1 MELIFRVSGTVLL
14 IGIALMGAARV
25 LGGALLSV
33 GVLEAARI
41 DSKRR

>member
-1 MELIFRVSGTVLL
+1 LL
-14 IGIALMGAARV
+14 IGIARMGAV
-25 LGGALLSV
+25 LVLCGELLSV